1 MTDVCVIGAGPVGLA
16 LAAALRLRN
25 PAASVVVLDRGDARP
40 DDGKAVAFRPETR
53 AFLKELGAWPE
64 REQPLRRAEVSFP
77 SPFPPLHLRAEDGRA
92 EGGRTEDGRAEDG
105 SDESPALAF
114 IAPHDAVRD
123 LLLAKVGDI
132 VRPMS
137 VLELR
142 NGDDFAEAVC
152 RETTKPSS
160 RRSSVGTHDS
170 DAPASG
176 SGDGSDSGS
185 GEGFDKTT
193 IRAKAVVVACAF
205 SNLPPGFGVVRDYD
219 YGQCALT
226 FSADAD
232 AFPPDTAFERFTS
245 RGILTLVSRAPALAG
260 MDKVDGADGTGRTD
274 GTDGMNGA
282 ERVGGVDG
290 WGGMGGRIGVVICA
304 GSESGAE
311 WNGLSDASLS
321 LRIDNEFGGRFGLR
335 AGGPR
340 LAHAPRL
347 RRIMPLARGRIFL
360 AGQAA
365 TIVHP
370 VGAQGLNLALRDANI
385 LSQMLSDSLSGLS
398 EPSSGFP
405 EPSSGFSEPT
415 SAPIPIPDLAR
426 HYTESRRRDHF
437 TVATA
442 THTLALLARRR
453 MFPLRIAGGLFCALA
468 SPPFAAPLRA
478 QLAKAATQ

>member
-92 EGGRTEDGRAEDG
+92 EDG
-105 SDESPALAF
+105 SDNSPALAF

-132 VRPMS
+132 VRPLS

-142 NGDDFAEAVC
+142 DGDDFAEAVC
-152 RETTKPSS
+152 RATTKPSS

-205 SNLPPGFGVVRDYD
+205 SNLPSGFGVVRDYD

-232 AFPPDTAFERFTS
+232 DFPPDTAFERFTS

-260 MDKVDGADGTGRTD
+260 MDKVDGADGTGGTD

-282 ERVGGVDG
+282 ERVGGV
-290 WGGMGGRIGVVICA
+290 GGRIGVVICA

-335 AGGPR
+335 VSGPR

-347 RRIMPLARGRIFL
+347 RRTMPLARGRIFL

-385 LSQMLSDSLSGLS
+385 LSQMLSDSLSGFP

-405 EPSSGFSEPT
+405 EPT
-415 SAPIPIPDLAR
+415 SASIPIPDLAR

-453 MFPLRIAGGLFCALA
+453 MFPLRIAGGLFCTLV

-478 QLAKAATQ
+478 QLAKAATH